1 MNHIA
6 DLYYENVD
14 YGLKLL
20 PKLTNEHFKLTSYSV
35 MNVRLAVQVLS
46 SSVGNLLN
54 EFGQPEAAGTGK
66 FCLMM
71 DSFFDCLNVG
81 NKEEQKPKR
90 KSNLRPYSDPDDE
103 RFAVWMDE
111 KYFHWVFW
119 KLERINR

>member
-1 MNHIA
+1 MNHIP

-103 RFAVWMDE
+103 RFAV
-111 KYFHWVFW
+111 
-119 KLERINR
+119 